1 MRLVGRPIARLQ
13 VIAAALLFSTGG
25 IAVKLTELT
34 GWQVA
39 CLRAGLAALLL
50 AWLGGAWR
58 TALRPSGLLVGLA
71 YAAVMVLF
79 VLANK
84 LTTAAHAIFLQ
95 STAPFW
101 VLLLGPRLLAE
112 PVGRRDLGAGVAI
125 AAGLLLLLTGSHP
138 PLRTAPDPTLGNLLA
153 AASGLAWAL
162 AILGLRATARADDRT
177 TDSPVLGVV
186 VVGNA
191 LACLFCLPFA
201 LPLAGGELTDWLVV
215 AYLGAFQVALAYVWM
230 ARGLRRLPALEVSLL
245 LLLEPVL
252 STGWAWLVL
261 GERPA
266 DLALLGCALILAAS
280 LVRTLGA
287 SRVAVE
293 TPTS

>member
-25 IAVKLTELT
+25 IAVKLTALT

-39 CLRAGLAALLL
+39 CFRSGLAALLL
-50 AWLGGAWR
+50 ACLGGAWR
-58 TALRPSGLLVGLA
+58 TALRPSSLLVGLA

-95 STAPFW
+95 STAPLW
-101 VLLLGPRLLAE
+101 VMLLGPRLLAE
-112 PVGRRDLGAGVAI
+112 PVGRRDLGAGAAI
-125 AAGLLLLLTGSHP
+125 AAGLLLLLAGSNP

-153 AASGLAWAL
+153 TASGLAWAL
-162 AILGLRATARADDRT
+162 AILGLRATARTGDT
-177 TDSPVLGVV
+177 TGPGPVLGVV
-186 VVGNA
+186 VAGNA

-201 LPLAGGELTDWLVV
+201 LPLGGGGVTDWLVV

-230 ARGLRRLPALEVSLL
+230 ARGLRHLPALEVSLL

-252 STGWAWLVL
+252 NTAWAWLVL

-266 DLALLGCALILAAS
+266 DLALLGCALILAAT
-280 LVRTLGA
+280 LVRTLG
-287 SRVAVE
+287 SGRVVVE
-293 TPTS
+293 TPSV